1 VTEEPADDLARTF
14 AGIARELQAEDTP
27 ELVQQRVT
35 RTAVDAVEGC
45 DHAGISLISRH
56 GEIRTVAAT
65 DDVPLKVDAVQYEV
79 GQGPCLNAID
89 QHETFLIVDLATD
102 ERWPSFSRRAAAET
116 GVHSMLSFRLF
127 VDGDDGTIGAL
138 NLYSRR
144 PGAFDEHDSAVGT
157 ILAAHAAIAVQ
168 AARSEERAD
177 HLEEAVRSN
186 REVGMAMGIL
196 MASGRSTQEQAFAAL
211 RRASQ
216 HLNRKLR
223 DVAADVVETGR
234 LPERRSRGP
243 AA

>member
-1 VTEEPADDLARTF
+1 
-14 AGIARELQAEDTP
+14 
-27 ELVQQRVT
+27 VT

-196 MASGRSTQEQAFAAL
+196 MASGCSTQEQAFAAL

-223 DVAADVVETGR
+223 DVAADVVETGQ

-243 AA
+243 AD

>member
-1 VTEEPADDLARTF
+1 MGELAQTF

-27 ELVQQRVT
+27 EDVQRRVT
-35 RTAVDAVEGC
+35 RAAVDIMHGC

-56 GEIRTVAAT
+56 GEINTVAAT
-65 DDVPLKVDAVQYEV
+65 DEVSLRVDAIQYEV
-79 GQGPCLNAID
+79 GQGPCVNAIAE
-89 QHETFLIVDLATD
+89 HETFLIDDLTTD
-102 ERWPSFSRRAAAET
+102 ERWPPFSHRAAAET

-144 PGAFDEHDSAVGT
+144 PGAFDEHDRSVGT

-168 AARSEERAD
+168 AARNKERAE

-196 MASGRSTQEQAFAAL
+196 MASGHATQEQAFAAL

-223 DVAADVVETGR
+223 DVAAEVVETGR

-243 AA
+243 AD